1 MPTDDPRPKRSA
13 PEPAATPDYP
23 VPPGVDPEYAKYW
36 DPALHEAARKK
47 RRNFMRLAK
56 AMAKKYPPPKDPKAH
71 ARLVQHRFLYDKFG
85 LPK

>member
-1 MPTDDPRPKRSA
+1 MPTDDPRPKRNDAA
-13 PEPAATPDYP
+13 PSPAFD

-47 RRNFMRLAK
+47 RRGFKALRAKILAEH
-56 AMAKKYPPPKDPKAH
+56 PLPKDPKKLR
-71 ARLVQHRFLYDKFG
+71 RLVQHQFLYDKHG